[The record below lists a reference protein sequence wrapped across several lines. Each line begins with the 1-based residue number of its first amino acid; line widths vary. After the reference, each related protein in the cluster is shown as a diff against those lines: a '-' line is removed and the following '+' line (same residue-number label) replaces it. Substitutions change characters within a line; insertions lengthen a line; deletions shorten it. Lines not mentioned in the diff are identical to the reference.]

1 MYTLVTGGAGFIGTH
16 LIRALLIE
24 KPHIKI
30 VSLDDYSTG
39 KESNHIEGVQY
50 AKGRTQDAIQ
60 LLERF
65 QFDTIYHFGEYSRIY
80 QSYSD
85 VDKVQSSCQE
95 GTSQIIRLAIKHNAT
110 LVYSASS
117 SHLGQ
122 KDHDLSPY
130 SWYKKQNVDLIKKHQ
145 RWSSLKSYIFYFFN
159 AYGPGQITEGP
170 YATVLGIWESQ
181 IKNKQPITV
190 VEPGTQV
197 RIFTRVESIAL
208 ACTRHYLL
216 PECSEWALYSEDKIT
231 LLQVVQK
238 LKKKTK
244 WIEARPGDRLKM
256 PSIKI
261 PKPPHWQHPYR
272 LEDWISDL
280 RRWTRPETVE
290 DYDI

>member
-1 MYTLVTGGAGFIGTH
+1 M
-16 LIRALLIE
+16 
-24 KPHIKI
+24 
-30 VSLDDYSTG
+30 
-39 KESNHIEGVQY
+39 
-50 AKGRTQDAIQ
+50 
-60 LLERF
+60 
-65 QFDTIYHFGEYSRIY
+65 
-80 QSYSD
+80 
-85 VDKVQSSCQE
+85 
-95 GTSQIIRLAIKHNAT
+95 
-110 LVYSASS
+110 
-117 SHLGQ
+117 
-122 KDHDLSPY
+122 
-130 SWYKKQNVDLIKKHQ
+130 DLIKKHQ
-145 RWSSLKSYIFYFFN
+145 KWSGLKSYIFYFFN
-159 AYGPGQITEGP
+159 AYGPGQIAEGP

-216 PECSEWALYSEDKIT
+216 PECSEWALYSEDKVT

-244 WIEARPGDRLKM
+244 WIEYRPGDRLKV

-272 LEDWISDL
+272 LEDWLGDL
-280 RRWTRPETVE
+280 RRWTRPETAE